1 MNNYGTF
8 PGAGMVLWI
17 VVWWLAG
24 LLAIALLR
32 LFPHIPLKK
41 PAHIT
46 QTSQEGSPSEQP

>member
-24 LLAIALLR
+24 LLTIGLLR
-32 LFPHIPLKK
+32 LFPHVSLKK
-41 PAHIT
+41 STQIT
-46 QTSQEGSPSEQP
+46 ARNHESLPSKHP